1 MAIKKE
7 KITANQKTLA
17 RRPDGIDKVSL
28 PPYLHSLDRCTQAK
42 KKMKMDINKV
52 NLKSKLNKFDEYWTP
67 KIVGELNN
75 QFVKIAK
82 FKGDFVMHKHEQED
96 ELFFV
101 IDGKLFI
108 ELTDKTLELN
118 SGEFVIIPR
127 GIEHKPYA
135 PNEVCVMLFEPASTL
150 NTGNTEND
158 LNCFR
163 VR

>member
-1 MAIKKE
+1 MEI
-7 KITANQKTLA
+7 
-17 RRPDGIDKVSL
+17 R
-28 PPYLHSLDRCTQAK
+28 
-42 KKMKMDINKV
+42 KV

-108 ELTDKTLELN
+108 ELTNKTLELN
-118 SGEFVIIPR
+118 SGEFVIIPK
-127 GIEHKPYA
+127 GVEHKPFA
-135 PNEVCVMLFEPASTL
+135 PDEVSVMLFEPASTL
-150 NTGNTEND
+150 NTGNTENELTVSELD
-158 LNCFR
+158 KI
-163 VR
+163 